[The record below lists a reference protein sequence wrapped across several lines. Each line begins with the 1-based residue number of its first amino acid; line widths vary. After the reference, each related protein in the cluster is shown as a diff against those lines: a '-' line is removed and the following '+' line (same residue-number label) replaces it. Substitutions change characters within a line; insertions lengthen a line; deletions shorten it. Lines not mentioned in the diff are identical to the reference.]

1 MSYKDKNITPDFL
14 TIEGKLGE
22 MIRHFDWA
30 STPLGQIS
38 DWPQSLKTTINL
50 MLNSKNPVWIAW
62 GSENIF
68 LYNDACID
76 ILGKDKHAWA
86 LGEPASIVWKEIWDI
101 YEPLI
106 NTVHNKGIS
115 TAVNDHRLYINRN
128 GTTENTIISVA
139 ASPVF
144 GESGTI
150 AGIFCQQDKAS
161 KQDTKTDSTFYKKLE
176 ESEAKFRTLIH
187 QAPSGIVILKG
198 RDLVLDVINEVYL
211 SVYNKKREDVTGR
224 KLTEVLPDMKGSA
237 TEANLLKVYDTGKSI
252 TVANRP
258 IESKSNGKKTTR
270 YFNTV
275 FQPLI
280 ENNKVTGVIC
290 IVNEVTEQYLSHK
303 IREQNEKDLMQ
314 ILGTIPHIAYR
325 TKPDGMV
332 TYYNDRYFNYTGLTP
347 EQALND
353 GWKPAIHP
361 DMLEEVTNGWME
373 SINTGKDF
381 DAVFLIK
388 RASDGAY
395 RWHMARGVALHNEKN
410 EITEWVG
417 TLTDI
422 HEQKI
427 FEEELEAKVND
438 RTLKLNTSNKLL
450 AQKNIEL
457 EKSNKELESFNYV
470 ASHDLQEPL
479 RKIQTFIS
487 MIKEWKMEGETADIY
502 INKIYASAERMSQLI
517 QDVLIYSRI
526 STEEQFTETDL
537 NCILS
542 HVITDYELFVADKN
556 ATIETSPLPV
566 IKAIPR
572 QMHQLFSNLLS
583 NSLKYSSE
591 SPRITVS
598 GKIIQAENTEEYM
611 TDYAEIVFSDNG
623 IGFDPQYSEQIF
635 RLFQRLHSK
644 TEYCGT
650 GVGLSICKKIADQH
664 KGMII
669 AESTPGYGATF
680 TIRLPV

>member
-422 HEQKI
+422 HE
-427 FEEELEAKVND
+427 
-438 RTLKLNTSNKLL
+438 
-450 AQKNIEL
+450 
-457 EKSNKELESFNYV
+457 
-470 ASHDLQEPL
+470 PL